1 MNKKKKKYTTP
12 LGYQLELIKK
22 ELPDEYE
29 KLMELLRTTKQQK
42 VMDNI
47 ELLYIIPLSVIVLF
61 FMIVIGV
68 TLISIVTGD
77 IGIVETM
84 LKMLFYKKNRKG

>member
-1 MNKKKKKYTTP
+1 MNN
-12 LGYQLELIKK
+12 L
-22 ELPDEYE
+22 
-29 KLMELLRTTKQQK
+29 
-42 VMDNI
+42 

-77 IGIVETM
+77 IGIGETM
-84 LKMLFYKKNRKG
+84 LKMLFYKKKIESYE

>member
-1 MNKKKKKYTTP
+1 MNN
-12 LGYQLELIKK
+12 L
-22 ELPDEYE
+22 
-29 KLMELLRTTKQQK
+29 
-42 VMDNI
+42 

-84 LKMLFYKKNRKG
+84 LKMLFYKNNRKL

>member
-1 MNKKKKKYTTP
+1 MSN
-12 LGYQLELIKK
+12 L
-22 ELPDEYE
+22 
-29 KLMELLRTTKQQK
+29 
-42 VMDNI
+42 

-84 LKMLFYKKNRKG
+84 LKILLNQNKYE